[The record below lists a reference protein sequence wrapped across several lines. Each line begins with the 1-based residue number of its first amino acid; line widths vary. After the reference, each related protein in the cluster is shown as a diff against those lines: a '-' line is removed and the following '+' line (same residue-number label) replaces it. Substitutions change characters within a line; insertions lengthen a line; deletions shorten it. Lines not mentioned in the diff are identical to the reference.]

1 MSGEAAAGVE
11 RAFPALASRPW
22 KRTAWPGVRLSFLT
36 DAGGAT
42 RAVLIAMDPHC
53 AYPRHRHLGDEEVL
67 VLAGAYHDHW
77 GTHAAGEFLVNPS
90 GTIHAAT
97 AGAAGALLWARVPEG
112 IEILEETPQRG

>member
-1 MSGEAAAGVE
+1 
-11 RAFPALASRPW
+11 
-22 KRTAWPGVRLSFLT
+22 VRLSFLT

-67 VLAGAYHDHW
+67 VLAGSYFDLW
-77 GTHAAGEFLVNPS
+77 GTHAAGEFRVHPA
-90 GTIHAAT
+90 GTSHCAT

-112 IEILEETPQRG
+112 IELLEDPPAVG